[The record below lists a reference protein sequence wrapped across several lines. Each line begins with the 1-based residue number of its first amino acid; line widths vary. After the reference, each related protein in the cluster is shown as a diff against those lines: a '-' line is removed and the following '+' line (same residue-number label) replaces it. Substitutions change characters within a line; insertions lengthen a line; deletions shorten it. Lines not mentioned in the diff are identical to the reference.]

1 MPDELAPPHGHA
13 TSLGHELRLGP
24 VAGLFVRETEG
35 PAQTAL
41 GTLLIGLVLSLCLVP
56 IGVGETGV
64 APLWVAW
71 VTVAGLVVL
80 IVPVGR
86 GFFRPGRRWWLY
98 LYEGGLASLDHRGQ
112 VRESL
117 RWDEVGQVDWEW
129 SPHEDGGG
137 ASLVGYRLRTF
148 DGRVVRLPVDFTNAY
163 GSPTLADAL
172 DAPAVQPLAR
182 RARHALSAGQPLVFG
197 RVTLDRGGLTY
208 ARKAPLRWDEVT
220 GWKLDDGRLLLARAA
235 GRPRRL
241 VIPMTQVEDGWILT
255 RLLADRLPETKS

>member
-1 MPDELAPPHGHA
+1 MPDELAPQHGHA
-13 TSLGHELRLGP
+13 TLLGHELKLGP
-24 VAGLFVRETEG
+24 VFGLFVRETQG

-41 GTLLIGLVLSLCLVP
+41 GMLLIGLVLSLCLVP
-56 IGVGETGV
+56 IGVSETGV

-71 VTVAGLVVL
+71 VMVAGVVIL

-86 GFFRPGRRWWLY
+86 LFFQPGRLWWLY

-137 ASLVGYRLRTF
+137 ASLVGYRLRTL
-148 DGRVVRLPVDFTNAY
+148 DGRVVRLPVAFKNPY
-163 GSPTLADAL
+163 GYPTLADAL
-172 DAPAVQPLAR
+172 DASAVQPLAR
-182 RARHALSAGQPLVFG
+182 RALSAGQPLVFG
-197 RVTLDRGGLTY
+197 KVTIDRGGLTY
-208 ARKAPLRWDEVT
+208 AKKAPLRWDEVV
-220 GWKLDDGRLLLARAA
+220 GWKLDDGQLVLERAT
-235 GRPRRL
+235 GRPKRL

-255 RLLADRLPETKS
+255 RLLAARLPPTES